1 MAITVSGV
9 FGASASIAT
18 SNLVI
23 PKANLPVLSS
33 SDTDS
38 DGAEVVFAILE
49 KMVNSPVP
57 LSSGNITATS
67 STSLTGSNQLRKTY
81 TFTMTVGD
89 IALSGLNV
97 V

>member
-9 FGASASIAT
+9 FGSSASIAT

-23 PKANLPVLSS
+23 PKANLPVLSG
-33 SDTDS
+33 SDSDS
-38 DGAEVVFAILE
+38 DGAEVVFALLE

-67 STSLTGSNQLRKTY
+67 STSLNGNNQLRKTY
-81 TFTMTVGD
+81 TFTFTVGD

>member
-1 MAITVSGV
+1 MAITLSGV
-9 FGASASIAT
+9 FGPSASIAT

-33 SDTDS
+33 GDDDS
-38 DGAEVVFAILE
+38 DGAEVVFALLE

-57 LSSGNITATS
+57 LTSGNITATS

-81 TFTMTVGD
+81 TFTFTVGN
-89 IALSGLNV
+89 IALSGLDV